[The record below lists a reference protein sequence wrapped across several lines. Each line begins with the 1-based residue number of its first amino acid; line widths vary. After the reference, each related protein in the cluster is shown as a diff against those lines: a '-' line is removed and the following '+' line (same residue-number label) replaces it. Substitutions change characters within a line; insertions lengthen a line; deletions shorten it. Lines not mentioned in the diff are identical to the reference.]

1 MGLKSVIGSVLR
13 PSTGGGD
20 LYMSEQLMTGGISV
34 GLVSSRLVSSS
45 RFAGNCRRVF
55 ANRMKVP
62 NRVKA
67 PSHRTCEKGMGL
79 TKGYQT

>member
-1 MGLKSVIGSVLR
+1 
-13 PSTGGGD
+13 
-20 LYMSEQLMTGGISV
+20 
-34 GLVSSRLVSSS
+34 LVSSRLVSSS

-79 TKGYQT
+79 TEGYQT